1 MAIERY
7 TIVSDYDY
15 WSEVGEQIYVYLSN
29 QWEYRTYSNPVD
41 NQRFVQVTSDQR
53 TRRCLETAVSG
64 IPTAQVWDGHILF
77 GVSLFGVS
85 YEHDDEDLKEFSS
98 EKERKDALFAIF
110 VPLAVMLVVTLFA
123 CYWSFWR

>member
-15 WSEVGEQIYVYLSN
+15 WSEVGEQVYIYLSN

-53 TRRCLETAVSG
+53 TRRRLEAAVGS
-64 IPTAQVWDGHILF
+64 IPTVQVWDGHVYF
-77 GVSLFGVS
+77 GIIP
-85 YEHDDEDLKEFSS
+85 YEHDEDEKVFSS
-98 EKERKDALFAIF
+98 DKDRNDALFVIF
-110 VPLAVMLVVTLFA
+110 VPLAVMLVITLFA
-123 CYWSFWR
+123 CYWSFWRAG